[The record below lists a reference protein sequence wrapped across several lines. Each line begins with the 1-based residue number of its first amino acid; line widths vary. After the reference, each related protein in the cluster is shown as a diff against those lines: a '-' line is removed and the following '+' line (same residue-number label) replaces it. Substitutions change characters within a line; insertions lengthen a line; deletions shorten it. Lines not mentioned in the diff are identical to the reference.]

1 MVINLLKKV
10 NTVVTVVSAVYTVS
24 KFMIKTFKK
33 YEEKNVHKRIQ

>member
-24 KFMIKTFKK
+24 KFMIKAFKK
-33 YEEKNVHKRIQ
+33 YEEKNVQRRI